1 MTGNWAARREGG
13 RIWLLRP
20 ALWLA
25 LHFGRR
31 AGTLFLPAVTLWFLL
46 MAGPA
51 RAASR
56 EYLTRV
62 LGRPARLTDVA
73 RHFAHFAAATFDRVF
88 LLSGRLDGWRIDIE
102 GLPALDAALAQGR
115 GCILLGAHLGS
126 FEALRTLAAA
136 CPVPVRM
143 LMYRRNDG
151 ALTRMLD
158 ALAPGLRQSVIE
170 IGRPGAML
178 ELREAIGRG
187 EVVGILADRAPSG
200 QKLADVPF
208 LGSLAQFPTGPM
220 QLAASLGP
228 PVFLGWGLRMGPRH
242 YCIRLE
248 AFADPVVAPRA
259 GREEALRGWVARYAA
274 RLEAGCRAAP
284 FNWFNFYPFWEHPV
298 GAGGRLAAG
307 DDAGA
312 GRDAGGAGVEQH
324 ATR

>member
-1 MTGNWAARREGG
+1 
-13 RIWLLRP
+13 
-20 ALWLA
+20 
-25 LHFGRR
+25 
-31 AGTLFLPAVTLWFLL
+31 
-46 MAGPA
+46 
-51 RAASR
+51 
-56 EYLTRV
+56 V
-62 LGRPARLTDVA
+62 LGRPATLTEVA
-73 RHFAHFAAATFDRVF
+73 RHFASFAAATLDRVF
-88 LLSGRLDGWRIDIE
+88 LLSGRLDGWQIDIE
-102 GLPALDAALAQGR
+102 GLAALDSALAQGR

-126 FEALRTLAAA
+126 FEALRTLAAK

-170 IGRPGAML
+170 IGRPSAML

-187 EVVGILADRAPSG
+187 ELVGILADRAPSG

-208 LGSLAQFPTGPM
+208 LGSMALFPTGPM

-228 PVFLGWGLRMGPRH
+228 PVFLGWGLRLGPRH

-248 AFADPVVAPRA
+248 AFADPVLAPRA
-259 GREEALRGWVARYAA
+259 GRDAALLDWVARYAA

-284 FNWFNFYPFWEHPV
+284 FNWFNFYPFWDHSPGLGRAAV
-298 GAGGRLAAG
+298 AGG
-307 DDAGA
+307 DAGTGA
-312 GRDAGGAGVEQH
+312 DAPGTRLDQR